1 MWVLLKVLFSSR
13 GFGREEVDR
22 EEAYRDKKH
31 RDQRDRSVERVRDLF
46 VGIIY
51 FSIMSLKGKWFK
63 ICFII
68 LFQKKMSLSK
78 HEKLYKDDKENDSRS
93 CTTFEC
99 NGL

>member
-68 LFQKKMSLSK
+68 LLPKMSSSK
-78 HEKLYKDDKENDSRS
+78 HEKLNRDDIENDSRS
-93 CTTFEC
+93 RTTFEC
-99 NGL
+99 NGLC